1 MTTDSDAYPPQ
12 LAVGLTGSR
21 IADVSPAARAAHRV
35 ILRAFAATGDAPDPA
50 ILADTTPAGEGLG
63 GLLRELHHRD
73 VIRLDEHGH
82 IRAAYPFSGIPTA
95 HTVAIDAGATV
106 YAMCAIDALG
116 IADMLGRNTTITSA
130 DPVSSQEIRVSVVNG
145 RATWEPPTVVVFVG
159 ADSAAELPR
168 GDCCPPSA
176 DGRGTGAAA
185 DRCCGVMNFFTSPA
199 SAQDWL
205 ASHPTVSGVVLN
217 QGQALRLGVDMFGR
231 LLDD

>member
-1 MTTDSDAYPPQ
+1 VTTDSDAYPPR
-12 LAVGLTGSR
+12 LTGSR
-21 IADVSPAARAAHRV
+21 LAEVSAAARAAHRV
-35 ILRAFAATGDAPDPA
+35 ILRAFAAIGHPPDPA
-50 ILADTTPAGEGLG
+50 ILADTTPTGDGLG
-63 GLLRELHHRD
+63 ELLRELHDHD

-130 DPVSSQEIRVSVVNG
+130 DPVSGQEITVSVVNG
-145 RATWEPPTVVVFVG
+145 HATWEPTTVVVFAG
-159 ADSAAELPR
+159 SDSAAQLPR

-176 DGRGTGAAA
+176 DGRGTVAAA

-217 QGQALRLGVDMFGR
+217 QAQALRLGVDIFGH